1 MRNCALLHR
10 SGNVKM
16 FQCDLSDRDNAITLL
31 LNCADNLQIKILN
44 FKLSLSSNLRVWF
57 SFGPC
62 NARRR
67 HSARHRHRNYGIR
80 HRFWFLKSP
89 ISTFPRLRNLA
100 GILIRQKISKYFFEY
115 LTWKSCIDLWKQK
128 IWLNFE
134 NWFWKCFLSNDV
146 VDPDLGTSTADA
158 AMKRICFS
166 SKTLLGYMFVFVF
179 SMTMLLYSNFHIF
192 FKKSESY
199 VETNKLINKLCTFH
213 NLFVF

>member
-62 NARRR
+62 NAWRR

-100 GILIRQKISKYFFEY
+100 GILIRQKISIFF
-115 LTWKSCIDLWKQK
+115 LN
-128 IWLNFE
+128 IWLGNLASIFE
-134 NWFWKCFLSNDV
+134 N
-146 VDPDLGTSTADA
+146 
-158 AMKRICFS
+158 
-166 SKTLLGYMFVFVF
+166 
-179 SMTMLLYSNFHIF
+179 
-192 FKKSESY
+192 KKSDWTSKIDSENVFCQTTWSTQTWAQARLTRQLNESA
-199 VETNKLINKLCTFH
+199 LARRLCWATWLYLYLAWRCCFI
-213 NLFVF
+213 NLF